1 MRVSSWRCSLK
12 WRAALARRWSWRPMV
27 PCLLADLARRRKVS
41 IRRYLLSKPCSKI
54 KDSSHQL
61 FSPVYSNKFYSLCTI
76 VSSLSGYR
84 TRSQLVAINEE
95 QNSEETESVPNRD
108 SSSRA
113 ADGDALPSMQDLIEE
128 AKAKDAARDRTS
140 SDMNLVPQREGR
152 NHDSLSFSASK

>member
-1 MRVSSWRCSLK
+1 M
-12 WRAALARRWSWRPMV
+12 
-27 PCLLADLARRRKVS
+27 
-41 IRRYLLSKPCSKI
+41 
-54 KDSSHQL
+54 
-61 FSPVYSNKFYSLCTI
+61 
-76 VSSLSGYR
+76 SSLSGYR

-140 SDMNLVPQREGR
+140 SDMNLVP
-152 NHDSLSFSASK
+152 